1 MDKNK
6 KVQIIVLAGL
16 VLTVI
21 ALFLTLYKAS
31 FLGQNVGDS
40 IFNAYSKQGKTGY
53 IMLFLASP
61 ILASVFVLLKKRI
74 PVIIFGLLQCGLW
87 ALLTSTFKDTFKD
100 QFKGIK
106 VTFSYGAGFYVG
118 LLGAVII
125 LLGGI
130 IAIATGAFKEPK

>member
-1 MDKNK
+1 MDKNR

-16 VLTVI
+16 VLTVV

-31 FLGQNVGDS
+31 FLGENVSDS
-40 IFNAYSKQGKTGY
+40 IFNAYNKQGKTGY

-87 ALLTSTFKDTFKD
+87 ALLTSTFKD

>member
-31 FLGQNVGDS
+31 FLGQNVSDS

-87 ALLTSTFKDTFKD
+87 ALLTSTFKDE
-100 QFKGIK
+100 FKGYK
-106 VTFSYGAGFYVG
+106 VEFSYGPGFYVG
-118 LLGAVII
+118 LIGAIVIVV
-125 LLGGI
+125 GGI
-130 IAIATGAFKEPK
+130 VAVATKAFKEEK

>member
-31 FLGQNVGDS
+31 FLGQNVSDS
-40 IFNAYSKQGKTGY
+40 IFNAYSMQGKTGY

-87 ALLTSTFKDTFKD
+87 ALLTSTFKD

>member
-16 VLTVI
+16 VLTVV

-31 FLGQNVGDS
+31 FLGENVSDS
-40 IFNAYSKQGKTGY
+40 IFNAYNKEGKTGN

-87 ALLTSTFKDTFKD
+87 ALLTSTFKD
-100 QFKGIK
+100 QFKGGN
-106 VTFSYGAGFYVG
+106 VTFNYGAGFYVG

-125 LLGGI
+125 FLGGI

>member
-31 FLGQNVGDS
+31 FLGQNVSDS

-53 IMLFLASP
+53 IVLFLASP

-87 ALLTSTFKDTFKD
+87 ALLTSTFKD

>member
-1 MDKNK
+1 MDKNR

-16 VLTVI
+16 VLTVV

-31 FLGQNVGDS
+31 FLGENVSDS
-40 IFNAYSKQGKTGY
+40 IFNAYNKQGKTGY
-53 IMLFLASP
+53 ITLFLASP

-87 ALLTSTFKDTFKD
+87 ALLTSTFKD
-100 QFKGIK
+100 QFKGGN
-106 VTFSYGAGFYVG
+106 VTFNYGAGFYVG

-125 LLGGI
+125 FLGGI

>member
-87 ALLTSTFKDTFKD
+87 ALLTSTFKD